1 MFVVAREVTHDP
13 SPCCFN
19 ILDLTKCQTWSRQR
33 AYHKTQGTHCL
44 CDAKRRCHSSAQLL
58 LPCGCMH
65 AEGQIQQQNTCNTLP
80 VKQCSKSP
88 HSCTHTHMCSVS
100 NNTHKRANTYPFL
113 CIGFELS
120 PLSPAMVLQRRLGNH
135 TRFQGSVPPRTL
147 TQKNTL

>member
-65 AEGQIQQQNTCNTLP
+65 AEGQIQQQNTCSTLP

-88 HSCTHTHMCSVS
+88 HSCTHTHVLNQQQHAQASEHILFPVYWLRTSCVLVS
-100 NNTHKRANTYPFL
+100 NGTAASAWESHPFSRV
-113 CIGFELS
+113 C
-120 PLSPAMVLQRRLGNH
+120 AA
-135 TRFQGSVPPRTL
+135 
-147 TQKNTL
+147 